1 MFEKEFN
8 DNNINIE
15 RRVKINQ
22 MQRNVRRGKERLRWI
37 RCWLRLLI
45 ILLLIFAAFKVYKLP
60 QWYLDK
66 NIFSSSSNNTLQ
78 IVGNVITP
86 THRIMSVL
94 RQYPVPQKPIY
105 LFNTTNIEKEIKK
118 LPPIKEVYIKRLWF
132 PARINII
139 IVERKPILSIAP
151 KADVAPVAIFAEGGM
166 LIGHDYLPLKTNDKT
181 ILVLTYGTKG
191 DDYRNWDEK
200 KIKKIET
207 IVNAMEQYS
216 GQDVEYIDLRNPK
229 DIYIK
234 LPEVSVRLGELD
246 FMALSRVKNISAI
259 LPQLKTLEK
268 KIKYIDL
275 RWADAQYIKLDE

>member
-1 MFEKEFN
+1 MFGKDIN
-8 DNNINIE
+8 DNINIE

-22 MQRNVRRGKERLRWI
+22 MQRNVRRGKERLRWL
-37 RCWLRLLI
+37 RCWIRLFMI
-45 ILLLIFAAFKVYKLP
+45 VLLVFAAYKVYKLP

-66 NIFSSSSNNTLQ
+66 NIFSSASNNTLQ

-94 RQYPVPQKPIY
+94 RQYPVPSKPIY
-105 LFNTTNIEKEIKK
+105 LFNTAKIEKEIKK
-118 LPPIKEVYIKRLWF
+118 LPPVKEVYIKRLWF
-132 PARINII
+132 PARLNII

-151 KADVAPVAIFAEGGM
+151 KQEVAPVAIFAEGGI
-166 LIGHDYLPLKTNDKT
+166 LIGHDYLPLTTSDKT

-207 IVNAMEQYS
+207 IVNAMEQFS

-229 DIYIK
+229 DVYIK
-234 LPEVSVRLGELD
+234 LPEVNVRLGELD
-246 FMALSRVKNISAI
+246 FMALSRVRNISAI
-259 LPQLKTLEK
+259 LPQIKTLEK

>member
-1 MFEKEFN
+1 MFDKESN
-8 DNNINIE
+8 DNINIE

-22 MQRNVRRGKERLRWI
+22 MQRNVRRGKERLRWL
-37 RCWLRLLI
+37 RCWLRLFMI
-45 ILLLIFAAFKVYKLP
+45 VLLIFAAYKVYKLP

-66 NIFSSSSNNTLQ
+66 NIFSSSSNNTLT
-78 IVGNVITP
+78 IIGNVITP

-105 LFNTTNIEKEIKK
+105 LFNTSKIEKEIKK
-118 LPPIKEVYIKRLWF
+118 LPPVKEVYIKRLWF
-132 PARINII
+132 PARLGII
-139 IVERKPILSIAP
+139 IVERRPILSISP
-151 KADVAPVAIFAEGGM
+151 KPDVAPIAFFAEGGV
-166 LIGHDYLPLKTNDKT
+166 LIGHDYLPLKGGEKT

-200 KIKKIET
+200 KIRKIET
-207 IVNAMEQYS
+207 IVHAMEQFS
-216 GQDVEYIDLRNPK
+216 GQKVEYIDIRNPK
-229 DIYIK
+229 DVYIK
-234 LPEVSVRLGELD
+234 LPEVNVRLGELD
-246 FMALSRVKNISAI
+246 HMALSRVRNISAI

>member
-1 MFEKEFN
+1 MLDKETN
-8 DNNINIE
+8 DNINIE
-15 RRVKINQ
+15 RRVRINQ
-22 MQRNVRRGKERLRWI
+22 MQRNVRRGKERLRWL
-37 RCWLRLLI
+37 RCWLRLFMI
-45 ILLLIFAAFKVYKLP
+45 ALLIFAAYKVYKLP

-66 NIFSSSSNNTLQ
+66 NIFSSASNNTLQ

-94 RQYPVPQKPIY
+94 RQYPVPSKPIY
-105 LFNTTNIEKEIKK
+105 LFNTAKIEKEIKK

-132 PARINII
+132 PARLNII
-139 IVERKPILSIAP
+139 IVERKPILSLAP
-151 KADVAPVAIFAEGGM
+151 KQDIAPVAIFAEGGI

-207 IVNAMEQYS
+207 IVNAMEQFS

-229 DIYIK
+229 DVYIK

-246 FMALSRVKNISAI
+246 FMALSRVRNISAI
-259 LPQLKTLEK
+259 LPQIKTLEK

>member
-1 MFEKEFN
+1 MLDKETN
-8 DNNINIE
+8 DNINIE
-15 RRVKINQ
+15 RRVRINQ
-22 MQRNVRRGKERLRWI
+22 MQRNVRRGKERLRWL
-37 RCWLRLLI
+37 RCWLRLFMI
-45 ILLLIFAAFKVYKLP
+45 ALLIFAAYKVYKLP

-66 NIFSSSSNNTLQ
+66 NIFSSASNNTLQ

-94 RQYPVPQKPIY
+94 RQYPVPSKPIY
-105 LFNTTNIEKEIKK
+105 LFNTAKIEKEIKK

-132 PARINII
+132 PARLNII

-151 KADVAPVAIFAEGGM
+151 KQDIAPVAIFAEGGI

-207 IVNAMEQYS
+207 IVNAMEQFS

-229 DIYIK
+229 DVYIK
-234 LPEVSVRLGELD
+234 LPEVNVRLGELD
-246 FMALSRVKNISAI
+246 FMALSRVRNISAI
-259 LPQLKTLEK
+259 LPQIKTLEK

>member
-1 MFEKEFN
+1 MFGKEIN

-22 MQRNVRRGKERLRWI
+22 MQRNVRRGKERLRWL
-37 RCWLRLLI
+37 RCWLRLFMI
-45 ILLLIFAAFKVYKLP
+45 VLLIFAAYKVYKLP

-78 IVGNVITP
+78 IIGNVITP

-105 LFNTTNIEKEIKK
+105 LFNTAKIEKEIKK

-151 KADVAPVAIFAEGGM
+151 KPDVPPVAIFAEGGI
-166 LIGHDYLPLKTNDKT
+166 LIGHDYLPLKTDDKM
-181 ILVLTYGTKG
+181 ILILTYGTKG

-200 KIKKIET
+200 KIRKIET
-207 IVNAMEQYS
+207 IVNAMEQFS

-234 LPEVSVRLGELD
+234 LPEVNVRLGELD

-259 LPQLKTLEK
+259 LPQIKTLEK

>member
-1 MFEKEFN
+1 MFDNQSN
-8 DNNINIE
+8 DNINIE

-22 MQRNVRRGKERLRWI
+22 MQRNVRRGKERLRWL
-37 RCWLRLLI
+37 RCWLRLFMI
-45 ILLLIFAAFKVYKLP
+45 ALLIFAAYKVYKLP

-86 THRIMSVL
+86 TYRIMSVL
-94 RQYPVPQKPIY
+94 RQYPVPSKPIY
-105 LFNTTNIEKEIKK
+105 LFNTAKIEKEIKK

-132 PARINII
+132 PARLNII

-151 KADVAPVAIFAEGGM
+151 KQDIPPVAIFAEGGM
-166 LIGHDYLPLKTNDKT
+166 LIGHDYLPLKTDDET

-207 IVNAMEQYS
+207 IVNAMEQFS

-246 FMALSRVKNISAI
+246 YMALSRVRNISAI
-259 LPQLKTLEK
+259 LPQIKTLEK